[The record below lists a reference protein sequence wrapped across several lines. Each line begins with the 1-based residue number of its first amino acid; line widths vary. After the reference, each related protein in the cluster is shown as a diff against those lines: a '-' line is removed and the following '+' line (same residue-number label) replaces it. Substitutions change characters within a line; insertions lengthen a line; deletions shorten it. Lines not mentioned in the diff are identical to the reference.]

1 MIILLISDIPY
12 YAYILILTK
21 RNFELKLE
29 KLSIT
34 KYAVTT
40 ILVFIPLYFLMKQY
54 LVYEISIFD
63 FLPNLVMFVAIG
75 IISYIGI
82 TFFIDNKTKN
92 LVYKI
97 LNEIKG
103 KK

>member
-75 IISYIGI
+75 VISYIGI
-82 TFFIDNKTKN
+82 T
-92 LVYKI
+92 L
-97 LNEIKG
+97 
-103 KK
+103 